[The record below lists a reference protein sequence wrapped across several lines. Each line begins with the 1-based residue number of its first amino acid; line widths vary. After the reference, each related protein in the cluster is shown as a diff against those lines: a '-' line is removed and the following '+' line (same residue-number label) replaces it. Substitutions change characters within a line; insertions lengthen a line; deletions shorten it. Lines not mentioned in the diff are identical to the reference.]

1 MELKKKNVNTL
12 SNKQEWRRK
21 RDERERQVRIVF
33 DEWIRINSLGKI
45 VRNLMW
51 ESDMEEGD

>member
-33 DEWIRINSLGKI
+33 DEWIMINSLGKI